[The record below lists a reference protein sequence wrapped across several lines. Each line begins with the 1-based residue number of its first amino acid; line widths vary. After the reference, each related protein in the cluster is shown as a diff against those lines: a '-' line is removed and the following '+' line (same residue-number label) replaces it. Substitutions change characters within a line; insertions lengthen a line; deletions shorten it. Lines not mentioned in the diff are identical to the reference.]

1 MAVSKK
7 VANETLRKQYIDKVF
22 NFFKDN
28 GEETMYCSSNI
39 VAFPVVNQN
48 NDDEWIKIT
57 VTVPTGANK
66 GTEPFDGYAMA
77 EEYKIKQEEKERKR
91 KENELKKEKKRKK
104 EEEKKKKKE
113 EIFNK
118 SIDNPLNL

>member
-7 VANETLRKQYIDKVF
+7 VANEILRKQYIDKIF

-39 VAFPVVNQN
+39 IAFPVVNQN
-48 NDDEWIKIT
+48 NDDEWIKVT

-66 GTEPFDGYAMA
+66 GKEPFDGYAMA
-77 EEYKIKQEEKERKR
+77 EEYEMKVKEKKEKAKER
-91 KENELKKEKKRKK
+91 EEKKRKK
-104 EEEKKKKKE
+104 MEKDKAIREKKKEIAEKE
-113 EIFNK
+113 K
-118 SIDNPLNL
+118 